1 MTKARKSMTL
11 LSLVALVM
19 LALIPLGSV
28 AAQANQVCLVTNASG
43 QINDGTFNQS
53 AFNGM
58 AHAAEDFNLEFSFIE
73 TVAAVDFESNIRTC
87 IEEGADILITVG
99 FPMAEVTLD
108 SALEYP
114 DVYFLGVD
122 QFFMDGPPN
131 LVGLQYREDQMGF
144 AVGVMAALMSE
155 SGTIG
160 GVYGMEIPPVVKF
173 RNGYEAGARYADPD
187 INILGTYMPSFE
199 DPAGGGEAALSMI
212 GDGADVIFGGGG
224 PTGSGAIVAAAQ
236 AGTKVIG
243 VDQDEYFTTFGGGET
258 PGAENIITSAIK
270 RVDNS
275 VYQMIQAV
283 IESPEDF
290 PGGGIFM
297 SDVTNDGVGVAPPN
311 EADVPEEVTD
321 RVQEVLEG
329 LRDGSLVTGVD
340 PISGAMLPFIPEVA
354 AEAGDFT
361 ILLQAVEA
369 AGLAETLAEGGPFTV
384 FAPTDAAFE
393 AALDALGLTAEELL
407 EDTDT
412 LTDILLYHVV
422 DGAVLAAQVVELDGE
437 GVTTLQGGEIAIS
450 VTAEGVV
457 LNDAAAVVMTDIQA
471 RNGVIHVI
479 DSVLLPE

>member
-11 LSLVALVM
+11 LSLVALVL
-19 LALIPLGSV
+19 LALVPLGSV

-122 QFFMDGPPN
+122 QFFMGGPPN

-144 AVGVMAALMSE
+144 AVGVMAALMTE

-311 EADVPEEVTD
+311 EADVPDEVTD

-340 PISGAMLPFIPEVA
+340 PISGAMLPFILEVA

-369 AGLAETLAEGGPFTV
+369 AGLAEALTAGGPFTV
-384 FAPTDAAFE
+384 FAPPDAAFE

-422 DGAVLAAQVVELDGE
+422 EGAVLAAQVVELDGE
-437 GVTTLQGGEIAIS
+437 SVPTLQGTEIAIS
-450 VTAEGVV
+450 VTEDGVV
-457 LNDAAAVVMTDIQA
+457 LNDAVAVVATDIQA

-479 DSVLLPE
+479 DGVLLPE